1 MKVKW
6 VLVIA
11 AVLIVLGMYWTR
23 YQVVELAGVGGYY
36 KISRLT
42 GTTELVV
49 GVLTQPV
56 KGVFASQADIQRQR
70 ELREQQG
77 ATQGQQNTPGAPAKK
92 P

>member
-6 VLVIA
+6 ILIIVAVLV
-11 AVLIVLGMYWTR
+11 VVGMYWTR
-23 YQVVELAGVGGYY
+23 YQVVELAGVGGFY

-42 GTTELVV
+42 GSTELVV

-70 ELREQQG
+70 DLIKDK
-77 ATQGQQNTPGAPAKK
+77 AAAPNAPGEPAKK